1 MSMKNL
7 YLPITVD
14 HIARVEG
21 KGGVEIVVGD
31 DGVKEVKLNIIEG
44 PRFFEAITIG
54 KKLEEA
60 LAVYPRIC
68 SFCSASHKLTAVE
81 AAEKALGFTPREE
94 IQALRE
100 VLYIGDTIESHALHL
115 YLLVLP
121 DYLGYSSPLKMVE
134 EYKKE
139 IGIALELKNL
149 GSWIMDEL
157 GSRAIHQENAVLGGF
172 GKLPGKATFEA
183 MKRRLQEALP
193 KAEYTFD
200 LFAKLEQYEEVE
212 GPVTHLAV
220 KPRNDTYG
228 IYGDYIKASDG
239 NEFPSED
246 YKKHIKEFV
255 VEHSFAKHSHYK
267 GKPFM
272 VGAIS
277 RVVNNAG
284 TLYGKAKELY
294 ESHKDLLRPTNPF
307 ANNLAQALELVYF
320 TERAIDLIDEALA
333 KWPVKPRDE
342 VEIKDGFGV
351 STTEAPRGILV
362 YALEVKDGRI
372 AYADIITPTAFNLAM
387 MEQHVRMMAEKH
399 YNDEPER
406 LKLLAEMVVRAYDP
420 CISCSVHVARL

>member
-1 MSMKNL
+1 MKNL

-21 KGGVEIVVGD
+21 KGGAEIIVGD
-31 DGVKEVKLNIIEG
+31 EGVKEVRLNIIEG

-54 KKLEEA
+54 KKLDEA

-68 SFCSASHKLTAVE
+68 SFCSAAHKLTAVE
-81 AAEKALGFTPREE
+81 AAEKAIGFEPREE

-100 VLYIGDTIESHALHL
+100 VLYIGDMIESHALHL

-121 DYLGYSSPLKMVE
+121 DYLGYSNPLKMVD
-134 EYKKE
+134 EYRKE
-139 IGIALELKNL
+139 IGIALDLKNL
-149 GSWIMDEL
+149 GSWMMDEL
-157 GSRAIHQENAVLGGF
+157 GARAIHQENVVLGGF
-172 GKLPGKATFEA
+172 GKLPGRATLEK

-193 KAEYTFD
+193 KAEYTFE
-200 LFAKLEQYEEVE
+200 LFSKLEQYEEVE
-212 GPVTHLAV
+212 GPITHLAV
-220 KPRNDTYG
+220 KPRGDLYG
-228 IYGDYIKASDG
+228 IYGDHIKASDG

-246 YKKHIKEFV
+246 YKEHIREFV
-255 VEHSFAKHSHYK
+255 VEHSFAKHSHYH
-267 GKPFM
+267 GEPFM

-277 RVVNNAG
+277 RVVNNAPL
-284 TLYGKAKELY
+284 LYGRAKELY
-294 ESHKDLLRPTNPF
+294 KSHRELLRPTNPF

-333 KWPVKPRDE
+333 KWPIRPRDE
-342 VEIKDGFGV
+342 VEMRDGFGV

-362 YALEVKDGRI
+362 YALQVKDGRV

-387 MEQHVRMMAEKH
+387 MEVHVRMMAEKH
-399 YNDEPER
+399 YNDDPER
-406 LKLLAEMVVRAYDP
+406 LKYLAEMVVRAYDP

>member
-1 MSMKNL
+1 MKNL

-31 DGVKEVKLNIIEG
+31 EGVKEVKLNIIEG

-54 KKLEEA
+54 KKLDEA

-68 SFCSASHKLTAVE
+68 SFCSAAHKLTAVE
-81 AAEKALGFTPREE
+81 AAEKAVGFTPREE
-94 IQALRE
+94 IQALRD
-100 VLYIGDTIESHALHL
+100 VLYIGDMIESHALHL

-121 DYLGYSSPLKMVE
+121 DYLGYSNPLKMVD

-139 IGIALELKNL
+139 IGIALDLKNL
-149 GSWIMDEL
+149 GSWMMDEL

-172 GKLPGKATFEA
+172 GKLPDKSVLETMKA
-183 MKRRLQEALP
+183 KLKEALP
-193 KAEYTFD
+193 KTEYTFE
-200 LFAKLEQYEEVE
+200 LFAKLEQYGEVE
-212 GPVTHLAV
+212 GPITHLAV
-220 KPRNDTYG
+220 KPRGDVYG
-228 IYGDYIKASDG
+228 IYGDYLKASDDV
-239 NEFPSED
+239 EFPSED
-246 YKKHIKEFV
+246 YREHIREFV
-255 VEHSFAKHSHYK
+255 VEHSFAKHSHYH

-277 RVVNNAG
+277 RLVNNAD
-284 TLYGKAKELY
+284 TLYGRAKELY

-333 KWPVKPRDE
+333 KWPIRPRDE
-342 VEIKDGFGV
+342 VEIRDGFGV

-362 YALEVKDGRI
+362 YALKVENGRVS
-372 AYADIITPTAFNLAM
+372 YADIITPTAFNLAM
-387 MEQHVRMMAEKH
+387 MERHVRMMAEKH
-399 YNDEPER
+399 YSDDPER
-406 LKLLAEMVVRAYDP
+406 LKYLTEMVVRAYDP

>member
-1 MSMKNL
+1 MKNV

-21 KGGVEIVVGD
+21 KGGVEIVVGE

-54 KKLEEA
+54 KKVEEA
-60 LAVYPRIC
+60 LAIYPRIC

-81 AAEKALGFTPREE
+81 AAEKAIGFTPREE

-100 VLYIGDTIESHALHL
+100 VLYIGDMIESHALHL

-139 IGIALELKNL
+139 IGIALDLKNL
-149 GSWIMDEL
+149 GSWMMDEL
-157 GSRAIHQENAVLGGF
+157 GSRAIHQENVIMGGF
-172 GKLPGKATFEA
+172 GKLPDKRVLET
-183 MKRRLQEALP
+183 MKKRLSEALP
-193 KAEYTFD
+193 KAEYTFE
-200 LFAKLEQYEEVE
+200 LFTRLEQYKEVE
-212 GPVTHLAV
+212 GPVTHIAV
-220 KPRNDTYG
+220 KPRGDVYG
-228 IYGDYIKASDG
+228 IYGDYLRASDG
-239 NEFPSED
+239 NEFPSEE
-246 YKKHIKEFV
+246 YKQHIKEFV
-255 VEHSFAKHSHYK
+255 VEHSFAKHSVYRE
-267 GKPFM
+267 KPFM

-277 RVVNNAG
+277 RLVNNSSL
-284 TLYGKAKELY
+284 LYGRAKELY
-294 ESHKDLLRPTNPF
+294 ESHKDLLRASNPF

-320 TERAIDLIDEALA
+320 TERAMDLIDEALA
-333 KWPVKPRDE
+333 KWPVRARDE

-351 STTEAPRGILV
+351 STTEAPRGVLV
-362 YALEVKDGRI
+362 YALKVENGRVS
-372 AYADIITPTAFNLAM
+372 YADVITPTAFNLAM
-387 MEQHVRMMAEKH
+387 MEEHVRMMAEKH
-399 YNDEPER
+399 YKDSPER

>member
-1 MSMKNL
+1 MRNL
-7 YLPITVD
+7 YIPITVD

-21 KGGVEIVVGD
+21 KGGVEIIVGD
-31 DGVKEVKLNIIEG
+31 EGVKEVKLNIIEG

-60 LAVYPRIC
+60 LAIYPRIC
-68 SFCSASHKLTAVE
+68 SFCSAAHKLTALE
-81 AAEKALGFTPREE
+81 AAEKAIGFTPREE

-100 VLYIGDTIESHALHL
+100 VLYIGDMIESHALHL

-121 DYLGYSSPLKMVE
+121 DYLGYSSPLKMVN

-139 IGIALELKNL
+139 LEIALKLKNL
-149 GSWIMDEL
+149 GSWMMDVL
-157 GSRAIHQENAVLGGF
+157 GSRAIHQENAILGGF
-172 GKLPGKATFEA
+172 GKLPSKETLEEMKAKLRES
-183 MKRRLQEALP
+183 LSL
-193 KAEYTFD
+193 AEYTFE
-200 LFAKLEQYEEVE
+200 LFAKLEQYREVE
-212 GPVTHLAV
+212 GEITHLAV
-220 KPRNDTYG
+220 KPRGDVYG

-239 NEFPSED
+239 EEFPSED
-246 YKKHIKEFV
+246 YKEHINEFV

-277 RVVNNAG
+277 RVVNNKDL
-284 TLYGKAKELY
+284 LYGRAKDLY
-294 ESHKDLLRPTNPF
+294 ESHKELLKGTNPF

-320 TERAIDLIDEALA
+320 IERAIDLIDEVLI
-333 KWPVKPRDE
+333 KWPVKERDKVE
-342 VEIKDGFGV
+342 VRDGFGV

-362 YALEVKDGRI
+362 YALKVENGRV

-387 MEQHVRMMAEKH
+387 MEEHVRMMAEKH
-399 YNDEPER
+399 YNDDPER

-420 CISCSVHVARL
+420 CISCSVHVVKL

>member
-1 MSMKNL
+1 MKNV

-21 KGGVEIVVGD
+21 KGGIEIIVSD
-31 DGVKEVKLNIIEG
+31 EGVKEVKLNIIEG
-44 PRFFEAITIG
+44 PRFFEAITLG
-54 KKLEEA
+54 KKLDEA
-60 LAVYPRIC
+60 LAIYPRVC
-68 SFCSASHKLTAVE
+68 SFCAAAHKLTAVE
-81 AAEKALGFTPREE
+81 AAEKAIGFTPREE
-94 IQALRE
+94 IQALRD
-100 VLYIGDTIESHALHL
+100 VLYIGDMIESHALHL

-121 DYLGYSSPLKMVE
+121 DYLGYSSPLKMVD

-172 GKLPGKATFEA
+172 GKLPDKSVLEK
-183 MKRRLQEALP
+183 MKEKLKEALP
-193 KAEYTFD
+193 KAEYTFE
-200 LFAKLEQYEEVE
+200 LISKLEQYGEVE
-212 GPVTHLAV
+212 GPITHIAV
-220 KPRNDTYG
+220 KPRGDVYG
-228 IYGDYIKASDG
+228 IYGDYLKASDG
-239 NEFPSED
+239 VEFPSEE
-246 YKKHIKEFV
+246 YREHIKEFV

-267 GKPFM
+267 EKPFM

-277 RVVNNAG
+277 RVVNNAD
-284 TLYGKAKELY
+284 TLYGRAKELY
-294 ESHKDLLRPTNPF
+294 ESHRDLLRATNPF

-333 KWPVKPRDE
+333 KWPIKPRDE
-342 VEIKDGFGV
+342 VEIRDGFGV
-351 STTEAPRGILV
+351 STTEAPRGVLV
-362 YALEVKDGRI
+362 YALKVENGRVS
-372 AYADIITPTAFNLAM
+372 YADIITPTAFNFAQ

-399 YNDEPER
+399 YNDDPEK

>member
-1 MSMKNL
+1 MKNL

-21 KGGVEIVVGD
+21 KGGVEIIVSD

-68 SFCSASHKLTAVE
+68 SFCSAAHKLTAVE
-81 AAEKALGFTPREE
+81 AAEKAVGFTPREE

-100 VLYIGDTIESHALHL
+100 VLYIGDMIESHALHL

-121 DYLGYSSPLKMVE
+121 DYLGYSSPLKMVD

-139 IGIALELKNL
+139 IGIALDLKNL
-149 GSWIMDEL
+149 GSWMMDEL
-157 GSRAIHQENAVLGGF
+157 GSRAIHQENAIIGGF
-172 GKLPGKATFEA
+172 GKLPGKATLEL
-183 MKRRLQEALP
+183 MKKRLSEALP
-193 KAEYTFD
+193 KAEYTFE

-212 GPVTHLAV
+212 GPITHMAV
-220 KPRNDTYG
+220 KPRGNVYG
-228 IYGDYIKASDG
+228 IYGDAISVSDG
-239 NEFPSED
+239 FEFPSED
-246 YKKHIKEFV
+246 YKKHIVERV
-255 VEHSFAKHSHYK
+255 VEHSFAKHSFYRER
-267 GKPFM
+267 PFM

-277 RVVNNAG
+277 RIVNNAG
-284 TLYGKAKELY
+284 TLYGRAKELY
-294 ESHKDLLRPTNPF
+294 ESHKELLRSTNPF

-320 TERAIDLIDEALA
+320 IERGIDLIDEALA
-333 KWPVKPRDE
+333 KWPVKARDE
-342 VEIKDGFGV
+342 VTLKDGFGV

-362 YALEVKDGRI
+362 YALEVRDGRV

-387 MEQHVRMMAEKH
+387 MEEHVRMMAERH
-399 YNDEPER
+399 YNEPEK

-420 CISCSVHVARL
+420 CISCSVHVAKL

>member
-1 MSMKNL
+1 MKNV

-44 PRFFEAITIG
+44 PRFFEAITVG
-54 KKLEEA
+54 KKLDEA

-68 SFCSASHKLTAVE
+68 SFCSAAHKLTAVE
-81 AAEKALGFTPREE
+81 AVEKAVGFTPREE
-94 IQALRE
+94 IRALRE
-100 VLYIGDTIESHALHL
+100 VLYIGDMIESHALHL

-121 DYLGYSSPLKMVE
+121 DYLGYSGPLHMVD
-134 EYKKE
+134 EYRKE

-149 GSWIMDEL
+149 GSWMMDEL
-157 GSRAIHQENAVLGGF
+157 GSRAIHQENVVMGGF
-172 GKLPGKATFEA
+172 GKLPDKGVLET
-183 MKRRLQEALP
+183 MKKRLKEALP
-193 KAEYTFD
+193 KAEYTFE

-212 GPVTHLAV
+212 GPITHLAV
-220 KPRNDTYG
+220 KPRGNAYG
-228 IYGDYIKASDG
+228 IYGDAIKASDG

-246 YKKHIKEFV
+246 YREHIREFV
-255 VEHSFAKHSHYK
+255 VEHSFAKHSHYH

-277 RVVNNAG
+277 RLVNNASL
-284 TLYGKAKELY
+284 LYGKAKELY
-294 ESHKDLLRPTNPF
+294 ESNRDLLRPTNPF

-342 VEIKDGFGV
+342 VTIKDGFGV
-351 STTEAPRGILV
+351 STTEAPRGVLV
-362 YALEVKDGRI
+362 YALKVENGRVS
-372 AYADIITPTAFNLAM
+372 YADIITPTAFNLAM

-399 YNDEPER
+399 YQDDPER

>member
-1 MSMKNL
+1 MKNV

-31 DGVKEVKLNIIEG
+31 EGVKEVKLNIIEG
-44 PRFFEAITIG
+44 PRFFEAITLG
-54 KKLEEA
+54 KKLDEA
-60 LAVYPRIC
+60 LAIYPRIC
-68 SFCSASHKLTAVE
+68 SFCSAAHKLTAVE
-81 AAEKALGFTPREE
+81 AAEKAIGFTPREE

-100 VLYIGDTIESHALHL
+100 VLYIGDMIESHALHL

-121 DYLGYSSPLKMVE
+121 DYLGYSNPLKMVD

-149 GSWIMDEL
+149 GSWMMDEL

-172 GKLPGKATFEA
+172 GKLPDKSVLETMKA
-183 MKRRLQEALP
+183 RLKEALP
-193 KAEYTFD
+193 KAEYTFE
-200 LFAKLEQYEEVE
+200 LFTKLEQYEEVE
-212 GPVTHLAV
+212 GPITHIAV
-220 KPRNDTYG
+220 KPRGDVYG
-228 IYGDYIKASDG
+228 IYGDYLKASDG
-239 NEFPSED
+239 MEFPSEE
-246 YKKHIKEFV
+246 YREHIKEFV
-255 VEHSFAKHSHYK
+255 VEHSFAKHSHYH

-277 RVVNNAG
+277 RVVNNAD
-284 TLYGKAKELY
+284 TLYGRAKELY
-294 ESHKDLLRPTNPF
+294 ESHKELLRATNPF

-333 KWPVKPRDE
+333 KWPIKPRDE
-342 VEIKDGFGV
+342 VEIRDGFGV
-351 STTEAPRGILV
+351 STTEAPRGVLV
-362 YALEVKDGRI
+362 YALKVEDGKVS
-372 AYADIITPTAFNLAM
+372 YADIITPTAFNFAQ
-387 MEQHVRMMAEKH
+387 MEGHVRMMAEKH
-399 YNDEPER
+399 YNDDPER

>member
-1 MSMKNL
+1 MNNV

-21 KGGVEIVVGD
+21 KGGVEILVSD
-31 DGVKEVKLNIIEG
+31 DGVKEVRLNIIEG
-44 PRFFEAITIG
+44 PRFFEAITLG
-54 KKLEEA
+54 KKLDEA

-68 SFCSASHKLTAVE
+68 SFCSAAHKLTAVE
-81 AAEKALGFTPREE
+81 AAEKAIGFTPREE

-100 VLYIGDTIESHALHL
+100 VLYIGDMIESHALHL

-121 DYLGYSSPLKMVE
+121 DYVGYSNPLKMVDE
-134 EYKKE
+134 HKKE
-139 IGIALELKNL
+139 IGIALDLKNL
-149 GSWIMDEL
+149 GSWMIDEL

-172 GKLPGKATFEA
+172 GKLPGKATLEL
-183 MKRRLQEALP
+183 MKKRLQETLP
-193 KAEYTFD
+193 KAEYTFE
-200 LFAKLEQYEEVE
+200 LFSKLEQYGEVE
-212 GPVTHLAV
+212 GPITHLAV
-220 KPRNDTYG
+220 KPRNDVYG
-228 IYGDYIKASDG
+228 IYGDYISASDG
-239 NEFPSED
+239 NEFPSEA
-246 YKKHIKEFV
+246 YREHIKEFV
-255 VEHSFAKHSHYK
+255 VEHSFAKHSHYH

-277 RVVNNAG
+277 RVVNHADK
-284 TLYGKAKELY
+284 LYGKAKELY
-294 ESHKDLLRPTNPF
+294 EAHKDLLRPTNPF

-333 KWPVKPRDE
+333 KWPIRPRDE

-362 YALEVKDGRI
+362 YALEVRDGKV

-399 YNDEPER
+399 YNDDPER
-406 LKLLAEMVVRAYDP
+406 LKYLAEMVVRAYDP